1 MKFDRIQV
9 RFLFYFLAFVALAF
23 TSLDSFGY
31 EDEFWSIDI
40 VDEFSWASFDLIKE
54 VDVHPPGAYVINWA
68 LISVLKSWS
77 LVRLLSSVFLMIA
90 VVLFS
95 EKLVKR
101 YGPNVFLVV
110 LIFLLFNPA
119 FYLLCTGIRWYAYFV
134 PLFLLGPWFRQSF
147 KRRDWIYFF
156 VWLAFLGYLN
166 YLVFVI
172 GVPLALYFFSTDKRS
187 IKDKS
192 VDFILGAC
200 IFLLLYGVEIKN
212 FYIHHLFDTSGQV
225 GGLQANA
232 LSFFTFY
239 FSNQGLFPLSL
250 FGLLGA
256 LGFGLMMVFMALNY
270 KRLNYALI
278 LTLVAIWIMYF
289 IGGVGVKARNFVAIT
304 AFFTLFIV
312 HLFHLEGKLKWL
324 MNVSFILIGIANLA
338 GVYNVIRHEDSI
350 KANWNMPFKEIV
362 AHADSIAS
370 RDSNVVIL
378 SHDPGISYTLMK
390 KGHKVAGYYHLS
402 SGLENFVPSRIL
414 VYHTYYGGMMIE
426 YRQQWDSLVNTMSR
440 NKGKVRT
447 FGHDKYADIKRKKDP
462 QYPDYYCE
470 FTECLNPDSSWKSAL
485 TWYNMSPTKQ

>member
-1 MKFDRIQV
+1 
-9 RFLFYFLAFVALAF
+9 
-23 TSLDSFGY
+23 
-31 EDEFWSIDI
+31 
-40 VDEFSWASFDLIKE
+40 
-54 VDVHPPGAYVINWA
+54 
-68 LISVLKSWS
+68 
-77 LVRLLSSVFLMIA
+77 
-90 VVLFS
+90 
-95 EKLVKR
+95 
-101 YGPNVFLVV
+101 
-110 LIFLLFNPA
+110 
-119 FYLLCTGIRWYAYFV
+119 
-134 PLFLLGPWFRQSF
+134 
-147 KRRDWIYFF
+147 
-156 VWLAFLGYLN
+156 LGYLN

-172 GVPLALYFFSTDKRS
+172 GLPLALYFYSTDKRS
-187 IKDKS
+187 IKDKA
-192 VDFILGAC
+192 VDFILGAFT
-200 IFLLLYGVEIKN
+200 FLLLYGIEIKN
-212 FYIHHLFDTSGQV
+212 FYIYHLFDTSGQV

-239 FSNQGLFPLSL
+239 FSNQGLFPLSI

-278 LTLVAIWIMYF
+278 LTLVAIWILYF

-304 AFFTLFIV
+304 GFFTLFIV
-312 HLFHLEGKLKWL
+312 HLFYLEGKLKWL
-324 MNVSFILIGIANLA
+324 MNVSFMLIGIANLV

-390 KGHKVAGYYHLS
+390 KGHKVVGYYHLS
-402 SGLENFVPSRIL
+402 AGLENFDPSRIL
-414 VYHTYYGGMMIE
+414 VYHTYYGGMMTE
-426 YRQQWDSLVNTMSR
+426 YRQQWDSLVNIMSR